1 MLSHDPFGKL
11 VYTDPQGQRHVG
23 VTPIRAFPFTDR
35 EHWISLC
42 NDSGKELR
50 LIEDLAQLAEAD
62 RQTLLAELASRE
74 FVPAIVRVHSVS
86 SETEPCEWD
95 VETDHGR
102 TKFVMKNEEDIR
114 RLGPHGATITDGQ
127 GLRFVIHDMRKLDA
141 HSRRFVEWYL

>member
-1 MLSHDPFGKL
+1 MLSHNAFGKL
-11 VYTDPQGQRHVG
+11 VYVDPAG
-23 VTPIRAFPFTDR
+23 VEHIGIVPVRAFPFSDR
-35 EHWISLC
+35 DRWISLC
-42 NDSGKELR
+42 EPSGRELR
-50 LIEDLAQLAEAD
+50 LIENLTELPEAA
-62 RQTLLAELASRE
+62 RRTLLDELANRE
-74 FVPAIVRVHSVS
+74 FVPAIVKVYSVS

-114 RLGPHGATITDGQ
+114 RLGSHGASITDAH